1 MRQDQYER
9 IQGLTEELADV
20 FISEAD
26 PRKWPGATIPVD
38 MQDKTMRGDRYWMK
52 KNAVA
57 TMALMLRINSFV
69 DVVQRQGGY
78 LAPPEDNH
86 GTEVGEGEVNVDNEI
101 NKYENKAKELIKEMM
116 NQSSKPEFDK
126 RVHGK

>member
-9 IQGLTEELADV
+9 IQGLTEQLADV

-26 PRKWPGATIPVD
+26 PTKWPGATIPVD
-38 MQDKTMRGDRYWMK
+38 MQDKTIRGDRYWMK

-57 TMALMLRINSFV
+57 TMALMQRISSFV
-69 DVVQRQGGY
+69 DVIQRRQ
-78 LAPPEDNH
+78 LPIDPELPPGE
-86 GTEVGEGEVNVDNEI
+86 EGEEVSVDKEI
-101 NKYENKAKELIKEMM
+101 DRYETQAQQLIKQM
-116 NQSSKPEFDK
+116 QSQTGKASYDK